1 MRGGIEPAN
10 SMNTRSN
17 ILSPLAHLFYPHV
30 CNGCA
35 SDLLNEDSIL
45 CLRCMHNMPHTH
57 FAMHANNPV
66 ERIFWGRLAVT
77 AAMSEFYFAKGTLIQ
92 NLVHAFKY
100 NGNKEVGLFLGRLM
114 GISLLKNNRFT
125 DIDMLV
131 PLPLFPAKEFK
142 RGYNQAT
149 ILCKG
154 ISEVMGVPVSINNV
168 VRRRFTETQ
177 TKKHRTERWENVE
190 SSFGITRP
198 QELANRHVLLV
209 DDVVTTGATLEACG
223 ACILKIPGTRLSI
236 ATLAFASK

>member
-1 MRGGIEPAN
+1 
-10 SMNTRSN
+10 MNAHSN

-30 CNGCA
+30 CSGCG
-35 SDLLNEDSIL
+35 SDRLNEQNLL
-45 CLRCMHNMPHTH
+45 CLRCIHDMPHTH

-100 NGNKEVGLFLGRLM
+100 NGNKEVGLYLGTLM
-114 GISLLKNNRFT
+114 GISLVKNNRFT
-125 DIDMLV
+125 NIDMLV
-131 PLPLFPAKEFK
+131 PLPLFAAKEFK
-142 RGYNQAT
+142 RGYNQAA
-149 ILCKG
+149 IICRG
-154 ISEVMGVPVSINNV
+154 IAEVMGIPVSIDNV

-190 SSFGITRP
+190 SSFGVERP
-198 QELANRHVLLV
+198 SELVNKHVLLV

-223 ACILKIPGTRLSI
+223 ASILKIPGARLSI